1 MRQYEDDATILDGE
15 VLLRRIPPWHFLFDK
30 NLNRWRPKSAAFD
43 DHPNG
48 SPMSVSL
55 KEVMERDGR
64 TASDAVSGHS
74 GFGLVSFTA
83 GFTRKCEQGVA
94 RDPRPDDAAHAVV
107 FGPKPKSV
115 QRKLA
120 KEAAWIVLPTP
131 S

>member
-1 MRQYEDDATILDGE
+1 MRQYEDDATILDGA
-15 VLLRRIPPWHFLFDK
+15 VLLRRIPPWHFFFDK
-30 NLNRWRPKSAAFD
+30 NLRRVRPSGAAFED
-43 DHPNG
+43 DPDG
-48 SPMSVSL
+48 TPMSVSL
-55 KEVMERDGR
+55 KDIMERDGR

-74 GFGLVSFTA
+74 GFGLVGFTA

-94 RDPRPDDAAHAVV
+94 RDPLPDDAAHAVV

-120 KEAAWIVLPTP
+120 KGAAWIVLPSP